1 MLQSMGS
8 QRVGHDWVTEQQQ
21 DIYTVVLTNAYRN
34 PKENFIYYDF
44 LFVFKLSKKTKIKS
58 NELWEKYTN
67 LLILLLM
74 SFVATWKDLE
84 IIILSEVSQTQ
95 KDKYHMALLICG
107 I

>member
-1 MLQSMGS
+1 MSYLQ
-8 QRVGHDWVTEQQQ
+8 Q
-21 DIYTVVLTNAYRN
+21 L
-34 PKENFIYYDF
+34 
-44 LFVFKLSKKTKIKS
+44 FKLSKKTKIKS

-95 KDKYHMALLICG
+95 KDKYYMISLICVELKKKTVQ
-107 I
+107 INLVIKQK